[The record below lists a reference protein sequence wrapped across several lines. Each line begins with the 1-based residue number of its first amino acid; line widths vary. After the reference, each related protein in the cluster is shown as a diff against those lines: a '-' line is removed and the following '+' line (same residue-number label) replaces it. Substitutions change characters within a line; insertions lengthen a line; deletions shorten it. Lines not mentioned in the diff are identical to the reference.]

1 MTYTTVFD
9 LSRAGFGNWWF
20 AAPGLLFVAIGA
32 SQLLR
37 ARTPPAPGNSR
48 PGGSRVTTWAL
59 LGLAA
64 VWTLTAFASTYGDYR
79 RLRAAER
86 SGEMRTVEGPVE
98 NFHPMPWSG
107 HAMER
112 FCVQGRCFAY
122 SDFIVTAGFHRTAAY
137 GGPIRAG
144 LPVRVSYVGDTIV
157 KLEVGAKPPR
167 APGEAQAVHAPT
179 ATASPGER
187 AP

>member
-1 MTYTTVFD
+1 MVYTTVFD
-9 LSRAGFGNWWF
+9 LSQAGFGNWWF

-32 SQLLR
+32 SQLRRR
-37 ARTPPAPGNSR
+37 APPAPRNIR
-48 PGGSRVTTWAL
+48 PGRSRATAWAM

-64 VWTLTAFASTYGDYR
+64 LWTVTAFTSTYGDYR

-86 SGEMRTVEGPVE
+86 HGELRSVEGPVE
-98 NFHPMPWSG
+98 NFQPMPWSG

-112 FCVQGRCFAY
+112 FCVQRRCFAY
-122 SDFIVTAGFHRTAAY
+122 SDFVVTAGFHRTAAY

-157 KLEVGAKPPR
+157 RLEVGGPRTAASATGPAARPAPP
-167 APGEAQAVHAPT
+167 
-179 ATASPGER
+179 
-187 AP
+187 